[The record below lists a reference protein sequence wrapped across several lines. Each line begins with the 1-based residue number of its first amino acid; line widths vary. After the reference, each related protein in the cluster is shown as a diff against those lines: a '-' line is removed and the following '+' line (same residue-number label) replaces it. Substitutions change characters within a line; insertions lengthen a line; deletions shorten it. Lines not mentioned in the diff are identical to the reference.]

1 MRSITA
7 LSIAND
13 AIRAAVIADP
23 YSDLPTIKHFQ
34 AIPLPNGAVV
44 DGEVVDHDVVAGLLN
59 TLVKRFKFPREDTA
73 LVYSSRRMVFREA
86 DFPYMSL
93 NDLKS
98 TLPFQAKGMIPLPI
112 EESELDFVPLNVIDS
127 EQGKQLHGILVA
139 TLRNGLEKTARTAE
153 DAGFVITSI
162 DAGPFALARL
172 FADTNQQQTEAVVN
186 ISGNGTD
193 VIVLENGQPAY
204 MRVVPSGA
212 DDVTDAIAN
221 ALSISFE
228 DAERIKNQIGLQNV
242 TGDERLEKA
251 EEVIRETTAQLIVGI
266 RNTLN
271 LYDVDHA
278 GGTIS
283 GVVLTGTG
291 ARLIGLP
298 PVLASSINKVVRIGD
313 PFIRFR
319 LSKEVE
325 RQNIMAHAIDLGA
338 VLGLVIGKKRGER
351 TMSRKNNGSMKQI
364 GSSHRGRRGKIKDN
378 PNPETSDGEKT
389 SILSMN
395 ISDIGK
401 ALRASSSKPSKKADL
416 PAEWNV
422 RANLL
427 PRSIVTLN
435 RDRAIKYLLSY
446 VLIVVVVAAIAIS
459 AGMAVRVS
467 WADHRVEEAQ
477 AKTLSLQKEKAEF
490 KDVEDTLNS
499 LSDSQR
505 SRIAALYD
513 EMDWMKVVDSL
524 NGALPAGGQYTNL
537 SLSSFQIGGSDA
549 SSHSATSSVWSGNG
563 VISVDFTVLS
573 PDFIS
578 AKDFIGNFAAIP
590 TYKTGY
596 VSSITENSDEN
607 GTTYTYTGTVSLK
620 MDTNTTSRSDNAAG
634 ADEANRA
641 LQQQLRDSLN
651 KAAAGEST
659 DTTDSATATDE
670 TSNE

>member
-278 GGTIS
+278 SGTIS

-338 VLGLVIGKKRGER
+338 VLGLVIGKK
-351 TMSRKNNGSMKQI
+351 
-364 GSSHRGRRGKIKDN
+364 
-378 PNPETSDGEKT
+378 
-389 SILSMN
+389 
-395 ISDIGK
+395 
-401 ALRASSSKPSKKADL
+401 
-416 PAEWNV
+416 
-422 RANLL
+422 
-427 PRSIVTLN
+427 PR
-435 RDRAIKYLLSY
+435 
-446 VLIVVVVAAIAIS
+446 
-459 AGMAVRVS
+459 
-467 WADHRVEEAQ
+467 
-477 AKTLSLQKEKAEF
+477 
-490 KDVEDTLNS
+490 
-499 LSDSQR
+499 
-505 SRIAALYD
+505 
-513 EMDWMKVVDSL
+513 
-524 NGALPAGGQYTNL
+524 
-537 SLSSFQIGGSDA
+537 
-549 SSHSATSSVWSGNG
+549 
-563 VISVDFTVLS
+563 
-573 PDFIS
+573 
-578 AKDFIGNFAAIP
+578 
-590 TYKTGY
+590 
-596 VSSITENSDEN
+596 
-607 GTTYTYTGTVSLK
+607 
-620 MDTNTTSRSDNAAG
+620 
-634 ADEANRA
+634 
-641 LQQQLRDSLN
+641 
-651 KAAAGEST
+651 
-659 DTTDSATATDE
+659 
-670 TSNE
+670 

>member
-186 ISGNGTD
+186 INGNCTD
-193 VIVLENGQPAY
+193 VIVLNNGKPAY

-212 DDVTDAIAN
+212 DDVSDAIAN

-271 LYDVDHA
+271 MYDVDHA
-278 GGTIS
+278 DSTIS
-283 GVVLTGTG
+283 GIILTGTG

-298 PVLASSINKVVRIGD
+298 PVLASSINKMVRIGD
-313 PFIRFR
+313 PFIRFK

-325 RQNIMAHAIDLGA
+325 RQNIVAHAVDLGG
-338 VLGLVIGKKRGER
+338 VLGLVIGKK
-351 TMSRKNNGSMKQI
+351 
-364 GSSHRGRRGKIKDN
+364 
-378 PNPETSDGEKT
+378 
-389 SILSMN
+389 
-395 ISDIGK
+395 
-401 ALRASSSKPSKKADL
+401 
-416 PAEWNV
+416 
-422 RANLL
+422 
-427 PRSIVTLN
+427 PR
-435 RDRAIKYLLSY
+435 
-446 VLIVVVVAAIAIS
+446 
-459 AGMAVRVS
+459 
-467 WADHRVEEAQ
+467 
-477 AKTLSLQKEKAEF
+477 
-490 KDVEDTLNS
+490 
-499 LSDSQR
+499 
-505 SRIAALYD
+505 
-513 EMDWMKVVDSL
+513 
-524 NGALPAGGQYTNL
+524 
-537 SLSSFQIGGSDA
+537 
-549 SSHSATSSVWSGNG
+549 
-563 VISVDFTVLS
+563 
-573 PDFIS
+573 
-578 AKDFIGNFAAIP
+578 
-590 TYKTGY
+590 
-596 VSSITENSDEN
+596 
-607 GTTYTYTGTVSLK
+607 
-620 MDTNTTSRSDNAAG
+620 
-634 ADEANRA
+634 
-641 LQQQLRDSLN
+641 
-651 KAAAGEST
+651 
-659 DTTDSATATDE
+659 
-670 TSNE
+670 

>member
-98 TLPFQAKGMIPLPI
+98 TLPFQAKGMIPLPT

-153 DAGFVITSI
+153 GAGFVITSI

-271 LYDVDHA
+271 LYDVDHV

-338 VLGLVIGKKRGER
+338 VLGLVIGKK
-351 TMSRKNNGSMKQI
+351 
-364 GSSHRGRRGKIKDN
+364 
-378 PNPETSDGEKT
+378 
-389 SILSMN
+389 
-395 ISDIGK
+395 
-401 ALRASSSKPSKKADL
+401 
-416 PAEWNV
+416 
-422 RANLL
+422 
-427 PRSIVTLN
+427 PR
-435 RDRAIKYLLSY
+435 
-446 VLIVVVVAAIAIS
+446 
-459 AGMAVRVS
+459 
-467 WADHRVEEAQ
+467 
-477 AKTLSLQKEKAEF
+477 
-490 KDVEDTLNS
+490 
-499 LSDSQR
+499 
-505 SRIAALYD
+505 
-513 EMDWMKVVDSL
+513 
-524 NGALPAGGQYTNL
+524 
-537 SLSSFQIGGSDA
+537 
-549 SSHSATSSVWSGNG
+549 
-563 VISVDFTVLS
+563 
-573 PDFIS
+573 
-578 AKDFIGNFAAIP
+578 
-590 TYKTGY
+590 
-596 VSSITENSDEN
+596 
-607 GTTYTYTGTVSLK
+607 
-620 MDTNTTSRSDNAAG
+620 
-634 ADEANRA
+634 
-641 LQQQLRDSLN
+641 
-651 KAAAGEST
+651 
-659 DTTDSATATDE
+659 
-670 TSNE
+670 

>member
-228 DAERIKNQIGLQNV
+228 DAERV

-338 VLGLVIGKKRGER
+338 VLGLVIGKK
-351 TMSRKNNGSMKQI
+351 
-364 GSSHRGRRGKIKDN
+364 
-378 PNPETSDGEKT
+378 
-389 SILSMN
+389 
-395 ISDIGK
+395 
-401 ALRASSSKPSKKADL
+401 
-416 PAEWNV
+416 
-422 RANLL
+422 
-427 PRSIVTLN
+427 PR
-435 RDRAIKYLLSY
+435 
-446 VLIVVVVAAIAIS
+446 
-459 AGMAVRVS
+459 
-467 WADHRVEEAQ
+467 
-477 AKTLSLQKEKAEF
+477 
-490 KDVEDTLNS
+490 
-499 LSDSQR
+499 
-505 SRIAALYD
+505 
-513 EMDWMKVVDSL
+513 
-524 NGALPAGGQYTNL
+524 
-537 SLSSFQIGGSDA
+537 
-549 SSHSATSSVWSGNG
+549 
-563 VISVDFTVLS
+563 
-573 PDFIS
+573 
-578 AKDFIGNFAAIP
+578 
-590 TYKTGY
+590 
-596 VSSITENSDEN
+596 
-607 GTTYTYTGTVSLK
+607 
-620 MDTNTTSRSDNAAG
+620 
-634 ADEANRA
+634 
-641 LQQQLRDSLN
+641 
-651 KAAAGEST
+651 
-659 DTTDSATATDE
+659 
-670 TSNE
+670 

>member
-242 TGDERLEKA
+242 TGDERLENA
-251 EEVIRETTAQLIVGI
+251 EDVIRETTAQLIVGI

-278 GGTIS
+278 GGTTS

-338 VLGLVIGKKRGER
+338 VLGLVIGKK
-351 TMSRKNNGSMKQI
+351 
-364 GSSHRGRRGKIKDN
+364 
-378 PNPETSDGEKT
+378 
-389 SILSMN
+389 
-395 ISDIGK
+395 
-401 ALRASSSKPSKKADL
+401 
-416 PAEWNV
+416 
-422 RANLL
+422 
-427 PRSIVTLN
+427 PR
-435 RDRAIKYLLSY
+435 
-446 VLIVVVVAAIAIS
+446 
-459 AGMAVRVS
+459 
-467 WADHRVEEAQ
+467 
-477 AKTLSLQKEKAEF
+477 
-490 KDVEDTLNS
+490 
-499 LSDSQR
+499 
-505 SRIAALYD
+505 
-513 EMDWMKVVDSL
+513 
-524 NGALPAGGQYTNL
+524 
-537 SLSSFQIGGSDA
+537 
-549 SSHSATSSVWSGNG
+549 
-563 VISVDFTVLS
+563 
-573 PDFIS
+573 
-578 AKDFIGNFAAIP
+578 
-590 TYKTGY
+590 
-596 VSSITENSDEN
+596 
-607 GTTYTYTGTVSLK
+607 
-620 MDTNTTSRSDNAAG
+620 
-634 ADEANRA
+634 
-641 LQQQLRDSLN
+641 
-651 KAAAGEST
+651 
-659 DTTDSATATDE
+659 
-670 TSNE
+670 

>member
-278 GGTIS
+278 GGTIN

-338 VLGLVIGKKRGER
+338 VLGLVIGKK
-351 TMSRKNNGSMKQI
+351 
-364 GSSHRGRRGKIKDN
+364 
-378 PNPETSDGEKT
+378 
-389 SILSMN
+389 
-395 ISDIGK
+395 
-401 ALRASSSKPSKKADL
+401 
-416 PAEWNV
+416 
-422 RANLL
+422 
-427 PRSIVTLN
+427 PR
-435 RDRAIKYLLSY
+435 
-446 VLIVVVVAAIAIS
+446 
-459 AGMAVRVS
+459 
-467 WADHRVEEAQ
+467 
-477 AKTLSLQKEKAEF
+477 
-490 KDVEDTLNS
+490 
-499 LSDSQR
+499 
-505 SRIAALYD
+505 
-513 EMDWMKVVDSL
+513 
-524 NGALPAGGQYTNL
+524 
-537 SLSSFQIGGSDA
+537 
-549 SSHSATSSVWSGNG
+549 
-563 VISVDFTVLS
+563 
-573 PDFIS
+573 
-578 AKDFIGNFAAIP
+578 
-590 TYKTGY
+590 
-596 VSSITENSDEN
+596 
-607 GTTYTYTGTVSLK
+607 
-620 MDTNTTSRSDNAAG
+620 
-634 ADEANRA
+634 
-641 LQQQLRDSLN
+641 
-651 KAAAGEST
+651 
-659 DTTDSATATDE
+659 
-670 TSNE
+670 

>member
-73 LVYSSRRMVFREA
+73 LVYSSRRMVFRET

-278 GGTIS
+278 DGTIS

-338 VLGLVIGKKRGER
+338 VLGLVIGKK
-351 TMSRKNNGSMKQI
+351 
-364 GSSHRGRRGKIKDN
+364 
-378 PNPETSDGEKT
+378 
-389 SILSMN
+389 
-395 ISDIGK
+395 
-401 ALRASSSKPSKKADL
+401 
-416 PAEWNV
+416 
-422 RANLL
+422 
-427 PRSIVTLN
+427 PR
-435 RDRAIKYLLSY
+435 
-446 VLIVVVVAAIAIS
+446 
-459 AGMAVRVS
+459 
-467 WADHRVEEAQ
+467 
-477 AKTLSLQKEKAEF
+477 
-490 KDVEDTLNS
+490 
-499 LSDSQR
+499 
-505 SRIAALYD
+505 
-513 EMDWMKVVDSL
+513 
-524 NGALPAGGQYTNL
+524 
-537 SLSSFQIGGSDA
+537 
-549 SSHSATSSVWSGNG
+549 
-563 VISVDFTVLS
+563 
-573 PDFIS
+573 
-578 AKDFIGNFAAIP
+578 
-590 TYKTGY
+590 
-596 VSSITENSDEN
+596 
-607 GTTYTYTGTVSLK
+607 
-620 MDTNTTSRSDNAAG
+620 
-634 ADEANRA
+634 
-641 LQQQLRDSLN
+641 
-651 KAAAGEST
+651 
-659 DTTDSATATDE
+659 
-670 TSNE
+670 

>member
-278 GGTIS
+278 GGTIR

-338 VLGLVIGKKRGER
+338 VLGLVIGKK
-351 TMSRKNNGSMKQI
+351 
-364 GSSHRGRRGKIKDN
+364 
-378 PNPETSDGEKT
+378 
-389 SILSMN
+389 
-395 ISDIGK
+395 
-401 ALRASSSKPSKKADL
+401 
-416 PAEWNV
+416 
-422 RANLL
+422 
-427 PRSIVTLN
+427 PR
-435 RDRAIKYLLSY
+435 
-446 VLIVVVVAAIAIS
+446 
-459 AGMAVRVS
+459 
-467 WADHRVEEAQ
+467 
-477 AKTLSLQKEKAEF
+477 
-490 KDVEDTLNS
+490 
-499 LSDSQR
+499 
-505 SRIAALYD
+505 
-513 EMDWMKVVDSL
+513 
-524 NGALPAGGQYTNL
+524 
-537 SLSSFQIGGSDA
+537 
-549 SSHSATSSVWSGNG
+549 
-563 VISVDFTVLS
+563 
-573 PDFIS
+573 
-578 AKDFIGNFAAIP
+578 
-590 TYKTGY
+590 
-596 VSSITENSDEN
+596 
-607 GTTYTYTGTVSLK
+607 
-620 MDTNTTSRSDNAAG
+620 
-634 ADEANRA
+634 
-641 LQQQLRDSLN
+641 
-651 KAAAGEST
+651 
-659 DTTDSATATDE
+659 
-670 TSNE
+670 

>member
-98 TLPFQAKGMIPLPI
+98 TLPFQAKGMIPLPT

-291 ARLIGLP
+291 SRLIGLP

-338 VLGLVIGKKRGER
+338 VLGLVIGKK
-351 TMSRKNNGSMKQI
+351 
-364 GSSHRGRRGKIKDN
+364 
-378 PNPETSDGEKT
+378 
-389 SILSMN
+389 
-395 ISDIGK
+395 
-401 ALRASSSKPSKKADL
+401 
-416 PAEWNV
+416 
-422 RANLL
+422 
-427 PRSIVTLN
+427 PR
-435 RDRAIKYLLSY
+435 
-446 VLIVVVVAAIAIS
+446 
-459 AGMAVRVS
+459 
-467 WADHRVEEAQ
+467 
-477 AKTLSLQKEKAEF
+477 
-490 KDVEDTLNS
+490 
-499 LSDSQR
+499 
-505 SRIAALYD
+505 
-513 EMDWMKVVDSL
+513 
-524 NGALPAGGQYTNL
+524 
-537 SLSSFQIGGSDA
+537 
-549 SSHSATSSVWSGNG
+549 
-563 VISVDFTVLS
+563 
-573 PDFIS
+573 
-578 AKDFIGNFAAIP
+578 
-590 TYKTGY
+590 
-596 VSSITENSDEN
+596 
-607 GTTYTYTGTVSLK
+607 
-620 MDTNTTSRSDNAAG
+620 
-634 ADEANRA
+634 
-641 LQQQLRDSLN
+641 
-651 KAAAGEST
+651 
-659 DTTDSATATDE
+659 
-670 TSNE
+670 

>member
-73 LVYSSRRMVFREA
+73 LVYSSRRMVFRET

-283 GVVLTGTG
+283 GGDTLHITDYKHGQGVVVEAEGNPQMMLYALG
-291 ARLIGLP
+291 ALKRYTPVFGDKIKRVSMAIVQPRVTQDVKECEMTVDELLAWGENVVKPAAQKAFNGEGEFCAGAHCKFCRGRDVCPARAKLNTALEDFKDCITPDKAQNPLDPAARKVLGLP
-298 PVLASSINKVVRIGD
+298 PVLTDAEVGDLLTRGANLVEWYEGLRSYALQAILDGKEIPGYKVVEGRSVRAFRDTDAALQKLMDSGFDKAVIYDYEPKTLAQLEKIVGAKRFAELLGD
-313 PFIRFR
+313 
-319 LSKEVE
+319 
-325 RQNIMAHAIDLGA
+325 
-338 VLGLVIGKKRGER
+338 
-351 TMSRKNNGSMKQI
+351 QI
-364 GSSHRGRRGKIKDN
+364 VKPK
-378 PNPETSDGEKT
+378 
-389 SILSMN
+389 
-395 ISDIGK
+395 GK
-401 ALRASSSKPSKKADL
+401 ATLTDEKDPRAAYSSA
-416 PAEWNV
+416 
-422 RANLL
+422 
-427 PRSIVTLN
+427 
-435 RDRAIKYLLSY
+435 
-446 VLIVVVVAAIAIS
+446 
-459 AGMAVRVS
+459 
-467 WADHRVEEAQ
+467 
-477 AKTLSLQKEKAEF
+477 
-490 KDVEDTLNS
+490 
-499 LSDSQR
+499 
-505 SRIAALYD
+505 
-513 EMDWMKVVDSL
+513 VVDF
-524 NGALPAGGQYTNL
+524 AGVVQDG
-537 SLSSFQIGGSDA
+537 
-549 SSHSATSSVWSGNG
+549 
-563 VISVDFTVLS
+563 
-573 PDFIS
+573 
-578 AKDFIGNFAAIP
+578 
-590 TYKTGY
+590 
-596 VSSITENSDEN
+596 
-607 GTTYTYTGTVSLK
+607 
-620 MDTNTTSRSDNAAG
+620 
-634 ADEANRA
+634 
-641 LQQQLRDSLN
+641 
-651 KAAAGEST
+651 
-659 DTTDSATATDE
+659 
-670 TSNE
+670 

>member
-127 EQGKQLHGILVA
+127 EQGKQLYGILVA

-291 ARLIGLP
+291 ARHRTAAGIGQFHQQSGADRRPLH
-298 PVLASSINKVVRIGD
+298 
-313 PFIRFR
+313 PFPAFQR
-319 LSKEVE
+319 SGTAE
-325 RQNIMAHAIDLGA
+325 HHGA
-338 VLGLVIGKKRGER
+338 
-351 TMSRKNNGSMKQI
+351 
-364 GSSHRGRRGKIKDN
+364 
-378 PNPETSDGEKT
+378 
-389 SILSMN
+389 
-395 ISDIGK
+395 
-401 ALRASSSKPSKKADL
+401 
-416 PAEWNV
+416 
-422 RANLL
+422 
-427 PRSIVTLN
+427 
-435 RDRAIKYLLSY
+435 RDRFGR
-446 VLIVVVVAAIAIS
+446 S
-459 AGMAVRVS
+459 AWTGNRK
-467 WADHRVEEAQ
+467 EA
-477 AKTLSLQKEKAEF
+477 E
-490 KDVEDTLNS
+490 V
-499 LSDSQR
+499 
-505 SRIAALYD
+505 
-513 EMDWMKVVDSL
+513 
-524 NGALPAGGQYTNL
+524 NG
-537 SLSSFQIGGSDA
+537 
-549 SSHSATSSVWSGNG
+549 
-563 VISVDFTVLS
+563 
-573 PDFIS
+573 
-578 AKDFIGNFAAIP
+578 
-590 TYKTGY
+590 
-596 VSSITENSDEN
+596 
-607 GTTYTYTGTVSLK
+607 
-620 MDTNTTSRSDNAAG
+620 R
-634 ADEANRA
+634 
-641 LQQQLRDSLN
+641 
-651 KAAAGEST
+651 
-659 DTTDSATATDE
+659 
-670 TSNE
+670 

>member
-98 TLPFQAKGMIPLPI
+98 TLPFQAKGMIPLPT

-283 GVVLTGTG
+283 GVVLTGTS

-338 VLGLVIGKKRGER
+338 VLGLVIGKK
-351 TMSRKNNGSMKQI
+351 
-364 GSSHRGRRGKIKDN
+364 
-378 PNPETSDGEKT
+378 
-389 SILSMN
+389 
-395 ISDIGK
+395 
-401 ALRASSSKPSKKADL
+401 
-416 PAEWNV
+416 
-422 RANLL
+422 
-427 PRSIVTLN
+427 PR
-435 RDRAIKYLLSY
+435 
-446 VLIVVVVAAIAIS
+446 
-459 AGMAVRVS
+459 
-467 WADHRVEEAQ
+467 
-477 AKTLSLQKEKAEF
+477 
-490 KDVEDTLNS
+490 
-499 LSDSQR
+499 
-505 SRIAALYD
+505 
-513 EMDWMKVVDSL
+513 
-524 NGALPAGGQYTNL
+524 
-537 SLSSFQIGGSDA
+537 
-549 SSHSATSSVWSGNG
+549 
-563 VISVDFTVLS
+563 
-573 PDFIS
+573 
-578 AKDFIGNFAAIP
+578 
-590 TYKTGY
+590 
-596 VSSITENSDEN
+596 
-607 GTTYTYTGTVSLK
+607 
-620 MDTNTTSRSDNAAG
+620 
-634 ADEANRA
+634 
-641 LQQQLRDSLN
+641 
-651 KAAAGEST
+651 
-659 DTTDSATATDE
+659 
-670 TSNE
+670 

>member
-59 TLVKRFKFPREDTA
+59 TLVKRFKFPREDTT

-251 EEVIRETTAQLIVGI
+251 
-266 RNTLN
+266 
-271 LYDVDHA
+271 
-278 GGTIS
+278 
-283 GVVLTGTG
+283 
-291 ARLIGLP
+291 
-298 PVLASSINKVVRIGD
+298 
-313 PFIRFR
+313 
-319 LSKEVE
+319 
-325 RQNIMAHAIDLGA
+325 
-338 VLGLVIGKKRGER
+338 
-351 TMSRKNNGSMKQI
+351 RKS
-364 GSSHRGRRGKIKDN
+364 
-378 PNPETSDGEKT
+378 
-389 SILSMN
+389 
-395 ISDIGK
+395 
-401 ALRASSSKPSKKADL
+401 
-416 PAEWNV
+416 
-422 RANLL
+422 
-427 PRSIVTLN
+427 
-435 RDRAIKYLLSY
+435 
-446 VLIVVVVAAIAIS
+446 
-459 AGMAVRVS
+459 
-467 WADHRVEEAQ
+467 
-477 AKTLSLQKEKAEF
+477 
-490 KDVEDTLNS
+490 
-499 LSDSQR
+499 
-505 SRIAALYD
+505 
-513 EMDWMKVVDSL
+513 
-524 NGALPAGGQYTNL
+524 
-537 SLSSFQIGGSDA
+537 
-549 SSHSATSSVWSGNG
+549 
-563 VISVDFTVLS
+563 
-573 PDFIS
+573 S
-578 AKDFIGNFAAIP
+578 AKP
-590 TYKTGY
+590 R
-596 VSSITENSDEN
+596 
-607 GTTYTYTGTVSLK
+607 
-620 MDTNTTSRSDNAAG
+620 RS
-634 ADEANRA
+634 
-641 LQQQLRDSLN
+641 
-651 KAAAGEST
+651 
-659 DTTDSATATDE
+659 
-670 TSNE
+670 

>member
-7 LSIAND
+7 LSITND

-98 TLPFQAKGMIPLPI
+98 TLPFQAKGMIPLPT

-221 ALSISFE
+221 ALSISVE

-291 ARLIGLP
+291 TRLIGLP

-338 VLGLVIGKKRGER
+338 VLGLVIGKK
-351 TMSRKNNGSMKQI
+351 
-364 GSSHRGRRGKIKDN
+364 
-378 PNPETSDGEKT
+378 
-389 SILSMN
+389 
-395 ISDIGK
+395 
-401 ALRASSSKPSKKADL
+401 
-416 PAEWNV
+416 
-422 RANLL
+422 
-427 PRSIVTLN
+427 PR
-435 RDRAIKYLLSY
+435 
-446 VLIVVVVAAIAIS
+446 
-459 AGMAVRVS
+459 
-467 WADHRVEEAQ
+467 
-477 AKTLSLQKEKAEF
+477 
-490 KDVEDTLNS
+490 
-499 LSDSQR
+499 
-505 SRIAALYD
+505 
-513 EMDWMKVVDSL
+513 
-524 NGALPAGGQYTNL
+524 
-537 SLSSFQIGGSDA
+537 
-549 SSHSATSSVWSGNG
+549 
-563 VISVDFTVLS
+563 
-573 PDFIS
+573 
-578 AKDFIGNFAAIP
+578 
-590 TYKTGY
+590 
-596 VSSITENSDEN
+596 
-607 GTTYTYTGTVSLK
+607 
-620 MDTNTTSRSDNAAG
+620 
-634 ADEANRA
+634 
-641 LQQQLRDSLN
+641 
-651 KAAAGEST
+651 
-659 DTTDSATATDE
+659 
-670 TSNE
+670 